1 MGAYVSGEKSFVK
14 PDFTS
19 PATTAA
25 FVNNPLLFATL
36 FGEIHVAGLP
46 FLPHHL
52 KRSFTFPH
60 KVNS

>member
-14 PDFTS
+14 SDFTS

-36 FGEIHVAGLP
+36 F
-46 FLPHHL
+46 
-52 KRSFTFPH
+52 R
-60 KVNS
+60 